1 MLPVVWARGV
11 FAAVGL
17 GMEGHD
23 GSAEAVPGFPAR
35 GRGMGPPLL
44 FFLTPERG
52 ISTRLRVPD
61 CFVPAN
67 SETDMWGQRI
77 PGVANWH
84 VGIGVCEVG
93 FLLHLSGFHGF
104 YQLLLQYSCTVQRT
118 SNLFGCTVVNF
129 EISSNLKLLK
139 KL

>member
-1 MLPVVWARGV
+1 
-11 FAAVGL
+11 
-17 GMEGHD
+17 MEGHD

-84 VGIGVCEVG
+84 VGIGVCEVLVFSSTFQAFTVFTSYCCSTAVQCSELRI
-93 FLLHLSGFHGF
+93 FLV
-104 YQLLLQYSCTVQRT
+104 VQ
-118 SNLFGCTVVNF
+118 S
-129 EISSNLKLLK
+129 
-139 KL
+139 